1 MLVKSPVL
9 AVTHLTPLIG
19 TRVEIGV
26 DAMLSG
32 DYADEIRSLLEARG
46 VLVFPQV
53 CLSDEQQVIFTG
65 TIGEQID
72 EFTGTVPEGG
82 VRERIYK
89 VSLDEN
95 VARTAKSLK
104 NSFFWHLDGSMA
116 EVPIFASIL
125 SAKRLSDTG
134 GDTEFCSTYAAY
146 DALPEAEKAALEH
159 LRVVHA
165 AWALQRNADPEPSYA
180 DFTRQRSGPSRS
192 QPLVWKHRSG
202 RRSLVIGATAAY
214 VEGMD
219 YLDSL
224 DLLVRL
230 RDWATQPQFVYRH
243 RWSLGDTVMWD
254 NSGTLHRALPYAADS
269 GRLMHRTVL
278 QGDEPFDCA

>member
-1 MLVKSPVL
+1 MR
-9 AVTHLTPLIG
+9 VTLLTPIIG
-19 TRVEIGV
+19 ARVEIGV

-32 DYADEIRSLLEARG
+32 EHADEIRTLLEARG

-53 CLSDEQQVIFTG
+53 GLSDEQQVAFTE
-65 TIGEQID
+65 TIGTQID
-72 EFTGTVPEGG
+72 EFVGAVPEGG
-82 VRERIYK
+82 VRNRIYK

-116 EVPIFASIL
+116 AAPIFATIL
-125 SAKRLSDTG
+125 SAKHLSETG

-146 DALPEAEKAALEH
+146 EALPEAEKAALEN

-180 DFTRQRSGPSRS
+180 DFKRQRNGPSRS

-230 RDWATQPQFVYRH
+230 RDWVTQPQFVYRH
-243 RWSLGDTVMWD
+243 QWNVGDTVMWD
-254 NSGTLHRALPYAADS
+254 NTGTLHRALPYAPDS

-278 QGDEPFDCA
+278 KGDEPFD

>member
-1 MLVKSPVL
+1 MLVKG
-9 AVTHLTPLIG
+9 AAMGVTPLTPVIG
-19 TRVEIGV
+19 TCVEIGV
-26 DAMLSG
+26 DALLSG
-32 DYADEIRSLLEARG
+32 KHAEEIRTLLEARG
-46 VLVFPQV
+46 VLVFPGIG
-53 CLSDEQQVIFTG
+53 LSDEQQIIFTETMG
-65 TIGEQID
+65 TQFD
-72 EFTGTVPEGG
+72 EYAGTASEGG
-82 VRERIYK
+82 AEERIYK
-89 VSLDEN
+89 VSLDES
-95 VARTAKSLK
+95 VARSARSLR

-116 EVPIFASIL
+116 PVPIFASIL
-125 SAKRLSDTG
+125 SAKRLPETG

-146 DALPEAEKAALEH
+146 EALPEAEKAALEN

-180 DFTRQRSGPSRS
+180 DFQRQRNGPSRS
-192 QPLVWKHRSG
+192 QPLVWTHRNG

-243 RWSLGDTVMWD
+243 HWSPGDMVMWD
-254 NSGTLHRALPYAADS
+254 NTGTLHRALPYAADS

-278 QGDEPFDCA
+278 QGDEPFG